1 MRFVPLGML
10 DPCGNPDIMKSHFEI
25 GETAV
30 TVISDEEYIS
40 VAEQA
45 IFEARERILRKI
57 SEDPFFMTTYDPY
70 PVSDEDDD
78 LIRRMCEAS
87 QLADVGPM
95 AGVAGAV
102 AVFAVEKMAEAGAPY
117 AIVENGGDIAMKTDR
132 DVTVGVFQDDER
144 FRELAFRIPKR
155 DGIFGVCS
163 SSGNIGPSVSF
174 GKSSIS
180 TVFSDN
186 VILADACATALGN
199 LLMVGEANEMSS
211 ALEKIGNIAGVDGC
225 AAISNGLFAMFG
237 DVPELIKADPK
248 DTKASSI
255 IF

>member
-1 MRFVPLGML
+1 MSLGMF
-10 DPCGNPDIMKSHFEI
+10 DPRSDSDIMKSHFEI

-70 PVSDEDDD
+70 PVSEDDD
-78 LIRRMCEAS
+78 ELIKRMCEAS

-199 LLMVGEANEMSS
+199 LIRNGEADEMSS
-211 ALEKIGNIAGVDGC
+211 ALEKIGKIEGVDGC

-237 DVPELIKADPK
+237 DVPELVKADPGE
-248 DTKASSI
+248 TSASSI